1 MKKIIFLIALSFA
14 ATSISNEYNAEENA
28 KCYTGNKTTSPIADQ
43 ADAEVKCVAACSGK
57 ALPRK
62 VLVDAGYVKFTVMLA
77 QVLNT

>member
-43 ADAEVKCVAACSGK
+43 ADAEVKCVAACSVVG
-57 ALPRK
+57 
-62 VLVDAGYVKFTVMLA
+62 GYWTGYWKSTTT
-77 QVLNT
+77 QGTCRCRIC